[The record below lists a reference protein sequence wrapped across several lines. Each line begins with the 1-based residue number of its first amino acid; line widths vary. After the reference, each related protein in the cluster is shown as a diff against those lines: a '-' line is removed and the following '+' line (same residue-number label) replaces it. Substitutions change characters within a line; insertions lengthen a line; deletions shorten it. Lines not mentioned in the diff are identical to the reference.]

1 MYDEN
6 LPSLD
11 VPTFEPPPSLII
23 PEDEENDSV
32 IEISTV
38 SPQEQAPTTR
48 QPTTTEKKKK
58 SLAGIIPKENSSPSL
73 HIPTFTPIGSS
84 GSSEENNTSFGQIS
98 SLASPMPNV
107 VGSGV
112 QSGRKK
118 SLFRKSSIRGP
129 KWREIIYSTI
139 GDHAASGNLKV

>member
-11 VPTFEPPPSLII
+11 VPTFEPPPTLEI
-23 PEDEENDSV
+23 PQDNEEEDV
-32 IEISTV
+32 IEITSEPSPESTKK
-38 SPQEQAPTTR
+38 SS
-48 QPTTTEKKKK
+48 EKKKK
-58 SLAGIIPKENSSPSL
+58 SLAGVIPKESSTPSL
-73 HIPTFTPIGSS
+73 TIPTFTPVG
-84 GSSEENNTSFGQIS
+84 GGGVSSEENNMSFSQMS

-112 QSGRKK
+112 QSGGRKK

-129 KWREIIYSTI
+129 KWREIIYSTL
-139 GDHAASGNLKV
+139 GDHAAAQNLKV